1 MTEGKIKEL
10 FKENMQE
17 RNVYAKIG
25 VSRDV
30 AYNWKHRRGTAPT
43 IGQMLETLYRL
54 DVIKIEINQ
63 NLNSQE

>member
-10 FKENMQE
+10 FKENMQD

-30 AYNWKHRRGTAPT
+30 AYNWKHGRGTAPT
-43 IGQMLETLYRL
+43 LGQMLETLYRL
-54 DVIKIEINQ
+54 NIIKIDVNQ
-63 NLNSQE
+63 ETNTLE

>member
-30 AYNWKHRRGTAPT
+30 AYNWKHGRGTAPT